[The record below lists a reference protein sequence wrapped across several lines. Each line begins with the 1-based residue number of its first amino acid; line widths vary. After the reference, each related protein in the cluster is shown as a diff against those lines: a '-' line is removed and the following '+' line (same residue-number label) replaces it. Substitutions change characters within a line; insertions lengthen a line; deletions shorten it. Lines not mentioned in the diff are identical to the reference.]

1 MAYYETPYPIQTRRK
16 RLFGALL
23 AAWGVGII
31 TAAIVFQGIPDQ
43 YGLWAAFV
51 TVFVVLEISAVEV
64 NTRMITSPVIAVTV
78 TAGIVL
84 GKEQVIGGVIVMAAF
99 GLAQP
104 RDFIERRLFQP
115 AVNLGI
121 VTTASA
127 LTAFVLYTFLPS
139 DLSSVGLLRIVA
151 VGAAAAAAGDFTSLV
166 MTRIVVRQV
175 FGSKLA
181 GPWSNLGQILIG
193 FVGLGGM
200 GGFLAFAYV
209 RYADGHDNTYNAML
223 VLVIATLLISHL
235 FFASLGK
242 LRVAR
247 EGMLATFVK
256 TLEAKDLYTRG
267 HTERV
272 AQFAV
277 QLAQELKLSGDMQER
292 IRHSALIHDLGK
304 LAVPRE
310 LLKKRGRL
318 TTAETETMRG
328 HVHHIDELLNDVD
341 WLSPLVEIASDHHA
355 HFDGG
360 GYHGSH
366 SDHGA
371 KPSTE
376 SRVLAIS
383 DAFDA
388 MTSNRPYRMALT
400 QDEAFR
406 ELRQGAG
413 TQFDPD
419 MTEVFIEMVKR
430 GGLTY
435 GAQVRMTD
443 DEARQLAEERGWVFR
458 D

>member
-1 MAYYETPYPIQTRRK
+1 MAYYETPYPTQRRRK
-16 RLFGALL
+16 RRLATLL
-23 AAWGVGII
+23 GII
-31 TAAIVFQGIPDQ
+31 GIALPASAVYTFGLPEEIWLWLAFATAFFA
-43 YGLWAAFV
+43 
-51 TVFVVLEISAVEV
+51 LEFSAVEV
-64 NTRMITSPVIAVTV
+64 NDRMMTSPGIAVLV
-78 TAGIVL
+78 AAGVAI
-84 GKEQVIGGVIVMAAF
+84 GPSDAIGGLLAMAVV
-99 GLAQP
+99 GSLQP
-104 RDFIERRLFQP
+104 RDFADKRLFQP
-115 AVNLGI
+115 LVNLGI
-121 VTTASA
+121 GALSAAAAALTLIVLLPADVSTAS
-127 LTAFVLYTFLPS
+127 LPQV
-139 DLSSVGLLRIVA
+139 VGA
-151 VGAAAAAAGDFTSLV
+151 GAAGAAAADFLSFAL
-166 MTRIVVRQV
+166 TRMVVRQV

-181 GPWSNLGQILIG
+181 GPWSNLGQILMG

-200 GGFLAFAYV
+200 GGFLGYTYV
-209 RYADGHDNTYNAML
+209 RYAVAHGTYNAML
-223 VLVIATLLISHL
+223 VLVIGTLLIAHL

-247 EGMLATFVK
+247 ESMLATLVK

-272 AQFAV
+272 AKFAV
-277 QLAQELKLSGDMQER
+277 QLAQELKLKGDMQER

-318 TTAETETMRG
+318 THAETETMRG
-328 HVHHIDELLNDVD
+328 HVHHIDDLLNDVD

-366 SDHGA
+366 SGHGEV
-371 KPSTE
+371 PSVE
-376 SRVLAIS
+376 SRVLAIA

-406 ELRQGAG
+406 ELLEGSG
-413 TQFDPD
+413 TQFDPE
-419 MTEVFIEMVKR
+419 MTKAFVEMIQR

-435 GAQVRMTD
+435 GALVRMTD
-443 DEARQLAEERGWVFR
+443 EEARQLAEERGWVFR

>member
-1 MAYYETPYPIQTRRK
+1 MAYYETPYPIQARRK
-16 RLFGALL
+16 RLYGALL
-23 AAWGVGII
+23 AAWGIGLIS
-31 TAAIVFQGIPDQ
+31 TAIVVQGIPQ
-43 YGLWAAFV
+43 QVGLWLTFVVAF
-51 TVFVVLEISAVEV
+51 FVLEISAVEV
-64 NTRMITSPVIAVTV
+64 NTRMVTSPVIAVTV
-78 TAGIVL
+78 TTGIVL
-84 GKEQVIGGVIVMAAF
+84 GKDQVIGGIILMAAL
-99 GLAQP
+99 GLVQP
-104 RDFIERRLFQP
+104 RDFIERRIFQP
-115 AVNLGI
+115 AGNLGV
-121 VTTASA
+121 VTTGAA
-127 LTAFVLYTFLPS
+127 LTAVVLYALLPNDVANAS
-139 DLSSVGLLRIVA
+139 LLRIVA
-151 VGAAAAAAGDFTSLV
+151 VGAVAAAAGDFTSLV
-166 MTRIVVRQV
+166 MTRGVVRQV

-181 GPWSNLGQILIG
+181 GPWSNLGQILMV
-193 FVGLGGM
+193 FVGLGAM
-200 GGFLAFAYV
+200 GGLLGYAYV
-209 RYADGHDNTYNAML
+209 RYATSHGTTYNAML
-223 VLVIATLLISHL
+223 VLVLGTLLIAHL
-235 FFASLGK
+235 FFASLAK

-247 EGMLATFVK
+247 ESMLATLVK

-292 IRHSALIHDLGK
+292 IQHSALIHDLGK

-318 TTAETETMRG
+318 TTNETQAMRD
-328 HVHHIDELLNDVD
+328 HVHHIDDLLTDVD
-341 WLSPLVEIASDHHA
+341 WLNPLVEIASDHHA

-371 KPSTE
+371 TPSTE
-376 SRVLAIS
+376 SRVLAIC

-406 ELRQGAG
+406 ELRQGSG

-419 MTEVFIEMVKR
+419 MVNAFIEMIKR

-435 GAQVRMTD
+435 GALVRMTD

>member
-1 MAYYETPYPIQTRRK
+1 MAFYETPHPIQVKRK
-16 RLFGALL
+16 RLYGALL
-23 AAWGVGII
+23 ALAGIGII
-31 TAAIVFQGIPDQ
+31 GAAFTFQGFPEPL
-43 YGLWAAFV
+43 GLWLAFVAAFL
-51 TVFVVLEISAVEV
+51 VLEVFAVEV
-64 NTRMITSPVIAVTV
+64 NYKMVTSPVIAVTIA
-78 TAGIVL
+78 TGIAL
-84 GKEQVIGGVIVMAAF
+84 GRDQVIGGVVLMSAL
-99 GLAQP
+99 GLLQP
-104 RDFIERRLFQP
+104 RDILERRWFQP

-121 VTTASA
+121 VTASSGATALIMYA
-127 LTAFVLYTFLPS
+127 LLPGDVAS
-139 DLSSVGLLRIVA
+139 GSIFRIVA
-151 VGAAAAAAGDFTSLV
+151 VGAVAAAAGDFLSFAL
-166 MTRIVVRQV
+166 TRIVVREV

-181 GPWSNLGQILIG
+181 GPWSNLSHILLG
-193 FVGLGGM
+193 FVGLGAM
-200 GGFLAFAYV
+200 GGLLGYAYV
-209 RYADGHDNTYNAML
+209 QYAVGHGTYNVML
-223 VLVIATLLISHL
+223 LLVIATLLISHL

-247 EGMLATFVK
+247 ESMLATLVK

-272 AQFAV
+272 ARFAV

-292 IRHSALIHDLGK
+292 IRHAALIHDLGK

-318 TTAETETMRG
+318 TGEETSTMRG
-328 HVHHIDELLNDVD
+328 HVHHIDDLLANVD
-341 WLSPLVEIASDHHA
+341 WLHPLVEIASDHHA

-366 SDHGA
+366 SDPGQTPA
-371 KPSTE
+371 VE
-376 SRVLAIS
+376 SRVLAIA

-400 QDEAFR
+400 QEEAFR
-406 ELRQGAG
+406 ELLAGAG

-419 MTEVFIEMVKR
+419 MVRSFIAMINR

-435 GAQVRMTD
+435 GALVRMTD
-443 DEARQLAEERGWVFR
+443 EEARLLAEERGWVFR